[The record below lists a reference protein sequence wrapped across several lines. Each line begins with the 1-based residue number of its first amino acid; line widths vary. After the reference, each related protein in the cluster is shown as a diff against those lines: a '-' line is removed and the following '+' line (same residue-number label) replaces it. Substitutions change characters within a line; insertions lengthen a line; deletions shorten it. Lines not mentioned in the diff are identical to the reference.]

1 MLPIARLS
9 RDLGR
14 SLRAGHPWVYR
25 DALSLPAGLRP
36 GDAID
41 LQDQRGK
48 WLARGRYDESGPIG
62 LRIWSLEPDE
72 ALDDNLL
79 NRRVRSAAA
88 LRRAAGLPIHA
99 DAYRLIHGEADRM
112 PGIIC
117 DIYRDRAILQLDA
130 EGLSP
135 LMPALEVAI
144 RRQLPSLAGVA
155 LQAQREAGPERL
167 LWLSGEAP
175 AAPFLIQ
182 ERGMQMEVDLEMGHK
197 TGLYLDQRENRQRV
211 GSLAAGRRVL
221 NAFAYTGGF
230 SLAAAMAGA
239 SSVCSIDQAAPA
251 IEAARRNFV
260 HNGLD
265 PEASDYAFIAGDAF
279 GFLEQAGPEF
289 DLIILDPPSMA
300 PSRASLDRALGA
312 YRRLNTLALGRAAP
326 GALLFSASC
335 SSHVNAAALR
345 EVLAAS
351 ARSAGRSLR
360 IIEQRGP
367 GPDHPVLPT
376 FPEGDYLHAML
387 AFVD

>member
-1 MLPIARLS
+1 MLPIARLG
-9 RDLGR
+9 RDLSR
-14 SLRAGHPWVYR
+14 TIRAGHPWVYR

-36 GDAID
+36 GDCLD
-41 LQDQRGK
+41 LHDQRGK

-62 LRIWSLEPDE
+62 LRIWSLEPGE
-72 ALDDNLL
+72 ALDDDLL
-79 NRRVRSAAA
+79 NRRVRAAAA
-88 LRRAAGLPIHA
+88 LRRAAGVAIHT

-112 PGIIC
+112 PGVIC
-117 DIYRDRAILQLDA
+117 DIYADRAILQLDA
-130 EGLSP
+130 EGLGP
-135 LMPALEVAI
+135 LAPALEVAI
-144 RRQLPSLAGVA
+144 RRQLPSLAGIA
-155 LQAQREAGPERL
+155 LQMQREAGPERL
-167 LWLSGEAP
+167 HWLSGEAP
-175 AAPFLIQ
+175 DAPLLIQ
-182 ERGMQMEVDLEMGHK
+182 ENGMRMEVELDLGHK
-197 TGLYLDQRENRQRV
+197 TGLYLDQRENRRRV

-230 SLAAAMAGA
+230 SLAAALAGA

-251 IEAARRNFV
+251 IEAARRNFA

-265 PEASDYAFIAGDAF
+265 PAASDYRFVAGDAF
-279 GFLEQAGPEF
+279 AFLEEAGPEF

-335 SSHVNAAALR
+335 SSHVDGAALR
-345 EVLAAS
+345 EVLAAA

-360 IIEQRGP
+360 ILEQRGA
-367 GPDHPVLPT
+367 GPDHPVLPA
-376 FPEGDYLHAML
+376 FPEGDYLHALL